1 MNIPAELS
9 TDETKLKAAAAAAL
23 ASARADAIADEG
35 LAKTWLHANLGPA
48 IAIAI
53 GFLVL
58 GIAIGAAIA
67 HR

>member
-1 MNIPAELS
+1 MDIPAELS
-9 TDETKLKAAAAAAL
+9 ADETKVKAAAAAAL
-23 ASARADAIADEG
+23 ASASADARADES
-35 LAKTWLHANLGPA
+35 LAKTWLQANLGPA

-58 GIAIGAAIA
+58 GLAIGAAVA